1 MVIILK
7 IILCVLI
14 GYLFGNFQ
22 TAYIAVKTLYKTD
35 IRQVGSK
42 NAGTMNVFLNKG
54 AELALVVLLF
64 DMLKTVLAGVLCSV
78 LFPSIGSVNALALA
92 CLGASLGHE
101 FPFWL
106 SFKGGKGI
114 ACAVAFTLC
123 LDIRVFVFSL
133 VLAAVFALF
142 TSSLTYGSYTFALFM
157 FVCCVVYGYSY
168 IVIFCTLIQSG
179 LICILHAKR
188 NTAKSKAA

>member
-1 MVIILK
+1 MILEY
-7 IILCVLI
+7 ILSILI

-22 TAYIAVKTLYKTD
+22 TAYIAVKAMYKTD

-42 NAGTMNVFLNKG
+42 NAGTMNVYLNYG
-54 AELALVVLLF
+54 AELALIVLLF
-64 DMLKTVLAGVLCSV
+64 DMMKTVLSGVICSV
-78 LFPSIGSVNALALA
+78 LVSSIGSVNALALA
-92 CLGASLGHE
+92 CLGASIGHE

-133 VLAAVFALF
+133 TCAAVFALF
-142 TSSLTYGSYTFALFM
+142 THSLTYGSYTFALFM
-157 FVCCVVYGYSY
+157 FICSVVYGYSY
-168 IVIFCTLIQSG
+168 IVMFCALVQSA
-179 LICILHAKR
+179 LICILHTKKSAVKKR
-188 NTAKSKAA
+188 AI